1 MDVELLLGIFP
12 QVLLDGITLGF
23 MYALIALGYTMVYGV
38 LEFINFAH
46 SEIFIFGA
54 FVGVELLLTFKTA
67 GWLDVLPWVV
77 VLVVVLLAGMAAS
90 GLLAV
95 LVERTAYRPLRH
107 APRLIPLISAIGVS
121 FFPQDTIR
129 LAESL
134 WRNAFN
140 LVYPSMDALNH
151 RFELTQTIDV
161 SMKSLVVIVAAL
173 LMLWGLHS
181 LVNRTKVGKAIRAVA
196 EDQAAASLM
205 GINVNRM
212 ISLTFLIGGA
222 MGGGAGVLFGM
233 QYSLINPYTGFI
245 PGLKAF
251 TAAVLGGIGNI
262 PGAMLGRLLLGIL
275 QAFGASY
282 LSLLTGGALR
292 AEYRDIRGRGPRRHH
307 RGGARRAPGPRLCRL
322 LRGRRLFLGH
332 LRVAPGQSDLRRKRL
347 PAVAVVVLRLPPGRR
362 RRGRRSRH
370 SPGPA
375 RAEAPR
381 RLPGPRDPRL
391 RRRHPRARQ
400 QSRQAHQPDQR
411 SQGHHAHR
419 TTAHLLRPA
428 PAGRRDRPELQ
439 RDLPALSLRPRAA
452 DRRRH
457 RARQPAA
464 GGLAHRPGLGG
475 DPRGPDGRAGH
486 GRAARAHEAPGLRL
500 RRLLRGGGRRALL
513 GQADLHQPGVLHLHG
528 VHRRARH
535 DHPGRHGLHPRR
547 DPRRRRR
554 HHSEPPG
561 PQGLFPLAQRAPQRG
576 HHDPR
581 LQPRQP
587 AHPARAGQVRAH
599 DLRPH
604 PRAHDDLP
612 AAGHPARAAPHA
624 RAPGAGGALR

>member
-38 LEFINFAH
+38 LAFINFAH

-121 FFPQDTIR
+121 FFLQDTIR

-262 PGAMLGRLLLGIL
+262 PGAMLGGLLLGIL
-275 QAFGASY
+275 EAFGASY
-282 LSLLTGGALR
+282 LSLLTGGAFG
-292 AEYRDIRGRGPRRHH
+292 AEYKDIL
-307 RGGARRAPGPRLCRL
+307 AFSILIL
-322 LRGRRLFLGH
+322 ILIF
-332 LRVAPGQSDLRRKRL
+332 
-347 PAVAVVVLRLPPGRR
+347 
-362 RRGRRSRH
+362 
-370 SPGPA
+370 
-375 RAEAPR
+375 
-381 RLPGPRDPRL
+381 
-391 RRRHPRARQ
+391 
-400 QSRQAHQPDQR
+400 
-411 SQGHHAHR
+411 
-419 TTAHLLRPA
+419 RPK
-428 PAGRRDRPELQ
+428 G
-439 RDLPALSLRPRAA
+439 
-452 DRRRH
+452 
-457 RARQPAA
+457 
-464 GGLAHRPGLGG
+464 
-475 DPRGPDGRAGH
+475 
-486 GRAARAHEAPGLRL
+486 
-500 RRLLRGGGRRALL
+500 LL
-513 GQADLHQPGVLHLHG
+513 GEIV
-528 VHRRARH
+528 RERA
-535 DHPGRHGLHPRR
+535 
-547 DPRRRRR
+547 
-554 HHSEPPG
+554 
-561 PQGLFPLAQRAPQRG
+561 
-576 HHDPR
+576 
-581 LQPRQP
+581 
-587 AHPARAGQVRAH
+587 
-599 DLRPH
+599 
-604 PRAHDDLP
+604 
-612 AAGHPARAAPHA
+612 
-624 RAPGAGGALR
+624 

>member
-95 LVERTAYRPLRH
+95 LVERAAYRPLRH

-121 FFPQDTIR
+121 FFLQDTIR

-262 PGAMLGRLLLGIL
+262 PGAMLGGLLLGIL
-275 QAFGASY
+275 EAFGASY
-282 LSLLTGGALR
+282 LSLLTGGAFG
-292 AEYRDIRGRGPRRHH
+292 AEYKDIL
-307 RGGARRAPGPRLCRL
+307 AFSILIL
-322 LRGRRLFLGH
+322 ILIF
-332 LRVAPGQSDLRRKRL
+332 
-347 PAVAVVVLRLPPGRR
+347 
-362 RRGRRSRH
+362 
-370 SPGPA
+370 
-375 RAEAPR
+375 
-381 RLPGPRDPRL
+381 
-391 RRRHPRARQ
+391 
-400 QSRQAHQPDQR
+400 
-411 SQGHHAHR
+411 
-419 TTAHLLRPA
+419 RPK
-428 PAGRRDRPELQ
+428 G
-439 RDLPALSLRPRAA
+439 
-452 DRRRH
+452 
-457 RARQPAA
+457 
-464 GGLAHRPGLGG
+464 
-475 DPRGPDGRAGH
+475 
-486 GRAARAHEAPGLRL
+486 
-500 RRLLRGGGRRALL
+500 LL
-513 GQADLHQPGVLHLHG
+513 GEIV
-528 VHRRARH
+528 RERA
-535 DHPGRHGLHPRR
+535 
-547 DPRRRRR
+547 
-554 HHSEPPG
+554 
-561 PQGLFPLAQRAPQRG
+561 
-576 HHDPR
+576 
-581 LQPRQP
+581 
-587 AHPARAGQVRAH
+587 
-599 DLRPH
+599 
-604 PRAHDDLP
+604 
-612 AAGHPARAAPHA
+612 
-624 RAPGAGGALR
+624 